1 MKIIAKVQLEND
13 NWSKNGHLTHSKTTL
28 NDFYKSLEIEY
39 PKFYKMDILSKK
51 GFLLCEYLLKDLAFD
66 PKRTS
71 IFLWNENSSLAS
83 DRKHSENILA
93 EIDNPANFVYTLPNI
108 SIGEIAIRHKITG
121 ETGFFVQANFSE
133 ESMQQILQVY
143 ALEDIDF
150 IIAGCILEHS
160 ASLYLLTK

>member
-1 MKIIAKVQLEND
+1 
-13 NWSKNGHLTHSKTTL
+13 KNGHLTHSKTTL

-121 ETGFFVQANFSE
+121 ETGFFVQ
-133 ESMQQILQVY
+133 
-143 ALEDIDF
+143 
-150 IIAGCILEHS
+150 
-160 ASLYLLTK
+160 